1 MVANVNQNVKTYLY
15 LWTIL
20 DQLSYEFGKIL
31 DSGVLALQHF
41 KFFGGFLS
49 RSYIIFNSLMVLLTL
64 IRCALAA
71 SVGIFFI
78 ELCVFKFSVGL
89 VNVII
94 DVDNNS
100 SASLLCTESRASG
113 SFFVNN
119 PEEYFFFFC
128 F

>member
-1 MVANVNQNVKTYLY
+1 M
-15 LWTIL
+15 
-20 DQLSYEFGKIL
+20 

-49 RSYIIFNSLMVLLTL
+49 RSYIIFNSSMVLLTL
-64 IRCALAA
+64 IRYALAA

-89 VNVII
+89 VNIII

-100 SASLLCTESRASG
+100 SASLLFTESRASG
-113 SFFVNN
+113 SLFVNN
-119 PEEYFFFFC
+119 SEEYFFFFC